1 MNASVIDVFE
11 FCRLAEHREGTL
23 AGAELPRLAEE
34 AVDGNPVLSWSLQG
48 DVNQYGHARVTMKVA
63 GGVTL
68 VCQRCMKPVEQK
80 IDSMQV
86 LVFAQ
91 SDAEA
96 DEIEA
101 LLDDESIDVVVAQ
114 KFMKVVDLIEDEV
127 LLSLPSSP
135 RHEVC
140 PDRDAATL
148 LEEVRKPSP
157 FDVLK
162 GLKQ

>member
-1 MNASVIDVFE
+1 MSASVIDVFD
-11 FCRLAEHREGTL
+11 FCRLAEQREGAL

-34 AVDGNPVLSWSLQG
+34 AVDGNPVLSWSLRG
-48 DVNQYGHARVTMKVA
+48 DVNQYGHARVAMKVS
-63 GGVTL
+63 GSVTL
-68 VCQRCMKPVEQK
+68 VCQRCMKPFEHQ
-80 IDSMQV
+80 IDSAQV

-91 SDAEA
+91 SDTEA

-114 KFMKVVDLIEDEV
+114 KSTKVADLIEDEA

-140 PDRDAATL
+140 PDRDAASI